1 MNSSESARRQ
11 TLSSYA
17 ILAILLSAVVFAALA
32 TPIRGRAAFFSSLE
46 QYRATYTKSLQA
58 LARSEAVSAQFELRK
73 AASDP
78 TSQVFHA
85 DTPALAGADLQNQLN
100 SLVAAEGGKVLSSAF
115 RDLTAHGSL
124 TPIAVT
130 VRLRCSMEA
139 LLRILHGLENRSQ
152 VLFVENLTVQ
162 ARQRADRPQ
171 RQEDGDLDVELDV
184 VGLLAT
190 RAGP

>member
-1 MNSSESARRQ
+1 MSRHDDTRRQ
-11 TLSSYA
+11 TYLSYA
-17 ILAILLSAVVFAALA
+17 ILAIALTAVVFAALA
-32 TPIRGRAAFFSSLE
+32 TPVRGRAAFFSSLE
-46 QYRATYTKSLQA
+46 SQRTTYAKSLEA
-58 LARSEAVSAQFELRK
+58 LARSEAVGAQFERRR

-115 RDLTAHGSL
+115 RDLTAEKSL

-190 RAGP
+190 RAAP

>member
-1 MNSSESARRQ
+1 MSLSENARRQ
-11 TLSSYA
+11 TLVSYA
-17 ILAILLSAVVFAALA
+17 ILAIALSAIVFAALA

-46 QYRATYTKSLQA
+46 LQRTTYAKSLA
-58 LARSEAVSAQFELRK
+58 AIARSEAVSARFELRQ
-73 AASDP
+73 AASDT
-78 TSQVFHA
+78 TSRIFHA

-115 RDLTAHGSL
+115 RDLTADGSL

-190 RAGP
+190 RAAP